1 MLNVIEF
8 HVKALINKDYQTF
21 IQELITKEQFTNLF
35 HQIEAVLT
43 KIETSDLEEST
54 LQLNK
59 LINNCQKYNSL
70 SPSAH
75 LQNNSNE
82 MNTDKLSFDDGLL
95 IFTIDSISNL
105 QQITAFAKI
114 LEIISNDL
122 FICQIKTQAQPS
134 PQSFTSLGT
143 WVS

>member
-1 MLNVIEF
+1 
-8 HVKALINKDYQTF
+8 
-21 IQELITKEQFTNLF
+21 
-35 HQIEAVLT
+35 
-43 KIETSDLEEST
+43 
-54 LQLNK
+54 
-59 LINNCQKYNSL
+59 
-70 SPSAH
+70 
-75 LQNNSNE
+75 